1 MAYWCAA
8 QLQASRENLALHML
22 QEIEGFTVYAPRL
35 RQRRRQHGRW
45 IETLPLLFVTYIFI
59 TIEREFYRARWCPG
73 VIRLVMDG
81 LQPARVPNE
90 VINELRQREHR
101 GAIELPKPP
110 GLQRGDRVKVLS
122 GPFTGHLGLY
132 AGMRPHARVE
142 VLLAILG
149 SQQRVTLPRGGVAL
163 VPNSGGS

>member
-1 MAYWCAA
+1 
-8 QLQASRENLALHML
+8 ML

-90 VINELRQREHR
+90 VINGLRQREHR

-110 GLQRGDRVKVLS
+110 GLQRGDKVRIVRGALS
-122 GPFTGHLGLY
+122 GHLGLY
-132 AGMRPHARVE
+132 EGMRPHERVD
-142 VLLAILG
+142 VLLQLLG
-149 SQQRVTLPRGGVAL
+149 GACRVTLARSDVAAL
-163 VPNSGGS
+163 G